1 MKRVGQHSD
10 IKNCPFRAVATYQ
23 EGREALRHQAEENFP
38 AMEKATESLTQ
49 DNHYRQ
55 SINSRQEKR
64 KNGNNGSKRIT
75 TEKNSRL
82 AICQVGNLTSNQ
94 MDMQLVE

>member
-49 DNHYRQ
+49 DNHSRQ
-55 SINSRQEKR
+55 SLKT
-64 KNGNNGSKRIT
+64 IT
-75 TEKNSRL
+75 TD
-82 AICQVGNLTSNQ
+82 NQ
-94 MDMQLVE
+94 STLGKRNGRTETTDPRG

>member
-49 DNHYRQ
+49 DNNYRQ

>member
-49 DNHYRQ
+49 DNHSRQSLKTITQDNHYRQ
-55 SINSRQEKR
+55 SIK
-64 KNGNNGSKRIT
+64 I
-75 TEKNSRL
+75 
-82 AICQVGNLTSNQ
+82 INQ
-94 MDMQLVE
+94 L

>member
-38 AMEKATESLTQ
+38 AMEKATESLTT
-49 DNHYRQ
+49 DNQ
-55 SINSRQEKR
+55 SR
-64 KNGNNGSKRIT
+64 
-75 TEKNSRL
+75 
-82 AICQVGNLTSNQ
+82 
-94 MDMQLVE
+94 

>member
-23 EGREALRHQAEENFP
+23 EGRTALRHQAEENFP

-49 DNHYRQ
+49 DNHSRQ